1 MATAKVAARW
11 LRKGGRAVVAVISPD
26 GSAMPQPEVTPHGL
40 PDAIK
45 AQLDALLAEYSDVFT
60 PLTGLPPDRPV
71 GHTIPLEPGNRPPA
85 TPMYRLS
92 KPEHDELKQQIQDLL
107 AKGMIEPSS
116 SPYAAPVLF
125 VQKKSGEL
133 RMCIDYRQLN
143 KITLRDQYPLPRIDD
158 LFDKLSGCKVF
169 SSLDLQAG
177 YHQIRIT
184 PEDVPKTAFR
194 TPEGHFQFK
203 VLCFGLT
210 NAPATFQR
218 VMNDAFATVLGKC
231 ALVYLDDILVMSK
244 SVQDHLLHLKQVFE
258 LLRKNKL
265 YAKLSK
271 CEFMRY
277 TLKFLGHLVT
287 AGGIAVDPD
296 KVSTIAN
303 WPIPQSLQGLQSFLG
318 AANYV
323 RKFVCNF
330 SNIAAPLTNLCGKG
344 GQSFPWHD
352 WPEVPLTAFNALKA
366 AIAAVPMLRLPDHT
380 KPFQVYCDA
389 SLQGL
394 GAVLMQD
401 GYPLAYL
408 SRKLSPAEI
417 NYTTGEQEFLS
428 LVTACKEWR
437 CYLEGVP
444 FTLFTDHQPLVALP
458 TQKVLSRR
466 QARWMEF
473 MSRFSYSLVHIAG
486 TVNPADPLSRIVHD
500 SPESVS
506 VCAVTT
512 RRQAKLSLE
521 GGGAREAGLR
531 AAAPAAISAKSPLAL
546 SQFEKDTTC
555 VEAMLDPI
563 GSETPVTQI
572 ETAQYPA
579 APAAPMGLSDQLTLG
594 YQQDPAFT
602 AGADH
607 SGMYQDTDSLWR
619 ISGKDLVVVPNV
631 PELREHILHEMHD
644 AAYAGHVGMTK
655 TLERVTRVF
664 WWNTVRADVRDYV
677 GTCDACQRD
686 KSSNSKPGGLLRPL
700 TIPGYRW
707 EHVSMD
713 LVTKLPTGTHGYD
726 AICVIV
732 DRLSK
737 MVHFVP
743 CRESMNAMA
752 FTRLFINNVFRL
764 HGLPAEVLTDRGA
777 HFNNKFWHAVKKLL
791 GMKTNMST
799 AYRPQSDGQTERY
812 NRVLE
817 EMLRH
822 YISPTQADWP
832 DHLALAEFAVNNSW
846 QESIHSTPFFLN
858 TGQSPVTPGLR
869 DLPDGGR
876 CPSAHAFAT
885 WWKEGVAHA
894 RRHMADAQ
902 ARYKR
907 HADTGLKDVE
917 FEVGAQVLLSTRNL
931 RIKTGKVRKFVP
943 RYVGPFVVEAKINAN
958 AYRLTLPATM
968 SRLHPVFHVS
978 LLKKY
983 SGSDVGIMPPPVE
996 WMDETPVYYVE
1007 RLLDHRYVR
1016 AGKAGEFL
1024 VQWEGYDASFNTWE
1038 PRANLTGCDKLL
1050 AEYNAIH
1057 CLK

>member
-11 LRKGGRAVVAVISPD
+11 LRKGGRAVVAVNSPD
-26 GSAMPQPEVTPHGL
+26 GSATPEPEVTPHGL

-60 PLTGLPPDRPV
+60 PLTGLPPERPV

-158 LFDKLSGCKVF
+158 LFDKLFGCKVF

-194 TPEGHFQFK
+194 TPKGHFQFK

-210 NAPATFQR
+210 SAPATFQR

-231 ALVYLDDILVMSK
+231 ALVYLDDILVMSR

-271 CEFMRY
+271 Y
-277 TLKFLGHLVT
+277 SAIK
-287 AGGIAVDPD
+287 
-296 KVSTIAN
+296 
-303 WPIPQSLQGLQSFLG
+303 
-318 AANYV
+318 
-323 RKFVCNF
+323 
-330 SNIAAPLTNLCGKG
+330 AP
-344 GQSFPWHD
+344 GQ
-352 WPEVPLTAFNALKA
+352 V
-366 AIAAVPMLRLPDHT
+366 V
-380 KPFQVYCDA
+380 
-389 SLQGL
+389 
-394 GAVLMQD
+394 
-401 GYPLAYL
+401 
-408 SRKLSPAEI
+408 
-417 NYTTGEQEFLS
+417 
-428 LVTACKEWR
+428 
-437 CYLEGVP
+437 
-444 FTLFTDHQPLVALP
+444 
-458 TQKVLSRR
+458 
-466 QARWMEF
+466 EF
-473 MSRFSYSLVHIAG
+473 MSRFSYSVVHIAG

-531 AAAPAAISAKSPLAL
+531 AAAPAAIVAKSPLAL

-602 AGADH
+602 AEADH
-607 SGMYQDTDSLWR
+607 SGMYQDTNGLWR

-664 WWNTVRADVRDYV
+664 WWNTVRADVRD
-677 GTCDACQRD
+677 
-686 KSSNSKPGGLLRPL
+686 
-700 TIPGYRW
+700 
-707 EHVSMD
+707 
-713 LVTKLPTGTHGYD
+713 
-726 AICVIV
+726 
-732 DRLSK
+732 
-737 MVHFVP
+737 
-743 CRESMNAMA
+743 
-752 FTRLFINNVFRL
+752 
-764 HGLPAEVLTDRGA
+764 
-777 HFNNKFWHAVKKLL
+777 
-791 GMKTNMST
+791 
-799 AYRPQSDGQTERY
+799 
-812 NRVLE
+812 
-817 EMLRH
+817 
-822 YISPTQADWP
+822 
-832 DHLALAEFAVNNSW
+832 
-846 QESIHSTPFFLN
+846 
-858 TGQSPVTPGLR
+858 
-869 DLPDGGR
+869 
-876 CPSAHAFAT
+876 
-885 WWKEGVAHA
+885 
-894 RRHMADAQ
+894 
-902 ARYKR
+902 
-907 HADTGLKDVE
+907 
-917 FEVGAQVLLSTRNL
+917 
-931 RIKTGKVRKFVP
+931 
-943 RYVGPFVVEAKINAN
+943 
-958 AYRLTLPATM
+958 
-968 SRLHPVFHVS
+968 
-978 LLKKY
+978 
-983 SGSDVGIMPPPVE
+983 
-996 WMDETPVYYVE
+996 
-1007 RLLDHRYVR
+1007 
-1016 AGKAGEFL
+1016 
-1024 VQWEGYDASFNTWE
+1024 
-1038 PRANLTGCDKLL
+1038 
-1050 AEYNAIH
+1050 
-1057 CLK
+1057 